1 MRILDLEEGSEAE
14 EPVSGSVD
22 DGKIGVFNPKRAMV
36 GVGARFLF
44 YPTLLYNVLRN
55 KIQVE
60 FRWWDEVDQVCYRFF
75 QFPYLVMS
83 IHVIISFMN

>member
-1 MRILDLEEGSEAE
+1 MRIVELEEGSVEE
-14 EPVSGSVD
+14 EPVSRPVD
-22 DGKIGVFNPKRAMV
+22 DNRIGEFSPKRAMV

-60 FRWWDEVDQVCYRFF
+60 FRWWDEVDQVCCCFF
-75 QFPYLVMS
+75 QFSCVLIS
-83 IHVIISFMN
+83 IDVLI